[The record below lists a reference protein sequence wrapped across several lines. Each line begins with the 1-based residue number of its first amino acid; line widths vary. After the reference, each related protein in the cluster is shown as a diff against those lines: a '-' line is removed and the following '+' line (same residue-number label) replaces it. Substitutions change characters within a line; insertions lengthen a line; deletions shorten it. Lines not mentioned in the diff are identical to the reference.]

1 MGNFHCSTFKFTN
14 SFHYH
19 IYSALKSINFLKF
32 QLLYFSF
39 IWIPLIFKIFSHFFA
54 EIFYL
59 LICFNEFVIVCHSNF
74 VMAAIKFLSD
84 NFNIWNISLLVSLL
98 LLVFYFSHL
107 SYIVF
112 VLGVMSESLL
122 YPGHFGY
129 CVVKTESF
137 FFSRIF

>member
-1 MGNFHCSTFKFTN
+1 MGNFYCSTFKFTDF
-14 SFHYH
+14 FHYH

-39 IWIPLIFKIFSHFFA
+39 IWIPLIFKIFCHFFA

-59 LICFNEFVIVCHSNF
+59 FICFNEFVIVCQSNF

-107 SYIVF
+107 SYIVC
-112 VLGVMSESLL
+112 VLGVRSESLL

-129 CVVKTESF
+129 CVVKTEF